1 MLTQLLCIC
10 RAQYL
15 CVLNITA
22 VLKELLSRFVKRAH
36 IMQAQQ
42 MLNQDIN
49 IYSLSQERFQT

>member
-1 MLTQLLCIC
+1 MLTQRFYIC

-15 CVLNITA
+15 SVLNITA

-42 MLNQDIN
+42 MLNQDI
-49 IYSLSQERFQT
+49 